1 MSPHVS
7 AFGLRFVVRAL
18 ARTAQIRPKGRTTNR
33 LAFGIRHSAFGIPRP
48 APRGAVLLLLLFLMA
63 VSVPLVCVLLEA
75 QTTQVR
81 VTHNVVGDVTAL
93 YVAEAGV
100 HDAISQLL
108 LSGTWRTGFTNKEF
122 PTGLGHTYTV
132 TLVDDPPGK
141 ITIASTSKTA
151 DGYSKTVTAVL
162 GGF

>member
-1 MSPHVS
+1 MIP
-7 AFGLRFVVRAL
+7 RFPSFV
-18 ARTAQIRPKGRTTNR
+18 
-33 LAFGIRHSAFGIPRP
+33 IRHSSFVIPRP
-48 APRGAVLLLLLFLMA
+48 APRGAVLLLLLLLMA

-81 VTHNVVGDVTAL
+81 VNHNLIGDVTAL

-100 HDAISQLL
+100 HDAISQLF
-108 LSGTWRTGFTNKEF
+108 LSSTWRTGYTNKEF
-122 PTGLGHTYTV
+122 PTGLGHTYPV
-132 TLVDDPPGK
+132 TLVDAPIGR
-141 ITIASTSKTA
+141 ITVTSTSKTA

>member
-33 LAFGIRHSAFGIPRP
+33 LAFGIPRP
-48 APRGAVLLLLLFLMA
+48 AKRGAVLLLLLFLMA

-108 LSGTWRTGFTNKEF
+108 LSGTWRTGFTSKEF